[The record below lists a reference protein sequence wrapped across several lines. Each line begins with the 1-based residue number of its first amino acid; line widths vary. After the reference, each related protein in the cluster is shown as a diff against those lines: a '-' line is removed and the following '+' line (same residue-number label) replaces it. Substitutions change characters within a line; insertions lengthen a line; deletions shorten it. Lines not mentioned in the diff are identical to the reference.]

1 MLQMQEPEAVV
12 QLKLPACAQRSCSCR
27 CILWPDFTSLTRF
40 CEKCTEKCKYSES
53 NCIWSMQKCML
64 CPKSNKVYI
73 QSSTQ
78 LEVGRLGP
86 VTQRK
91 QTRHLHFWSSLT
103 NLQRKM
109 FKPSWLVYCFHKLV
123 KQRNFGGQPLLC
135 WPSPRR
141 SLSTFD
147 FQFAC
152 PAIHFSFFIFHIFT
166 RKVTASTSHLMSTK
180 ADGQLAAFDP

>member
-1 MLQMQEPEAVV
+1 MLQMQEPETVV
-12 QLKLPACAQRSCSCR
+12 QLELPACAQRSCSCR
-27 CILWPDFTSLTRF
+27 CMLWPDFTSYEVLW
-40 CEKCTEKCKYSES
+40 EIYGKVQIQS

-91 QTRHLHFWSSLT
+91 QRHLHFWSSLT

-123 KQRNFGGQPLLC
+123 KLRIKNFGGQLLLC
-135 WPSPRR
+135 WPTPRR

-152 PAIHFSFFIFHIFT
+152 PAIHFSFFIVHLFT